1 MREKVCP
8 RCGKS
13 SNDVEFIAAF
23 CKDCY
28 IQRQP
33 LYELPELALDRC
45 VKCGRVRL
53 QGVWMNEMHLPAY
66 IKGKIKSRHRVKSV
80 ASKMHVDPDSRLA
93 HADLELKLEAEG
105 QNVAVKD
112 RLDFRFVNTQ
122 CPDCAL
128 MSGGYHEAIIQ
139 LRGEPERVER
149 FLAKL
154 IAKLEK
160 RTFISKV
167 VTHKEGPDV
176 WVGKKRPALETLSQL
191 GVEFETSNKLVGEHQ
206 NKRVYR
212 TTACVR
218 LE

>member
-1 MREKVCP
+1 MQKTCP

-13 SNDVEFIAAF
+13 SSDVAFIAAF

-28 IQRQP
+28 LQRQP
-33 LYELPELALDRC
+33 LYELPELELDRC
-45 VKCGRVRL
+45 VKCGRMRL
-53 QGVWMNEMHLPAY
+53 KGFWRDEKQLPDY
-66 IKGKIKSRHRVKSV
+66 LREKIKSNHVIKSI
-80 ASKMHVDPDSRLA
+80 AAKLHVDPDSKLA
-93 HADLELKLEAEG
+93 HADVRITVQAEG
-105 QNVAVKD
+105 QTVALDD
-112 RLDFRFVNTQ
+112 RLDFRFIKTQ

-139 LRGEPERVER
+139 LRGNPERVER
-149 FLAKL
+149 LLPKL
-154 IAKLEK
+154 LRRLEA

-167 VTHKEGPDV
+167 VEHKEGPDIQ
-176 WVGKKRPALETLSQL
+176 VGKKRPALEVLSQL
-191 GVEFETSNKLVGEHQ
+191 KLEFETSNKLVGEHQ